1 MEYNDSSSNI
11 LLYKLA
17 VYCCTLVVYPML
29 PMLSGY
35 LPGLLSLLLY
45 KLHYLPSYYSC
56 YIANA
61 VKLMCGG
68 TVLL

>member
-35 LPGLLSLLLY
+35 LPA
-45 KLHYLPSYYSC
+45 KLT
-56 YIANA
+56 I
-61 VKLMCGG
+61 V
-68 TVLL
+68 